1 MFNGGHQRHSY
12 PLDKRVPKMPK
23 KEREMN
29 YGYSYY
35 IGYGSGQ
42 RQVEKQ
48 MHKKKQR
55 QYNASLI
62 KELMN

>member
-29 YGYSYY
+29 YGLLLLYWVWKWSAT
-35 IGYGSGQ
+35 S
-42 RQVEKQ
+42 RKT
-48 MHKKKQR
+48 
-55 QYNASLI
+55 NA
-62 KELMN
+62 